1 MQEKDLIWKVR
12 EHCCVEMPHLLPR
25 IIDCVNY
32 SDADQVSELHCLLKR
47 WPLLRVEGALQ
58 LLDYAYPDQK
68 VRRYAVNCL
77 RRHASD
83 HDVLVYLLQLAQVTQ
98 F

>member
-1 MQEKDLIWKVR
+1 
-12 EHCCVEMPHLLPR
+12 MPHLLPR

-83 HDVLVYLLQLAQVTQ
+83 HDVLVYLLQLAQVKL